1 MRKILLAGLSCI
13 VLCFAQAQDKWSL
26 ERCVSYALQHNAQ
39 VRRALVTSK
48 EYNVRL
54 NTARNNRLPDLNAS
68 FGQNIYF
75 GRGPSRDGTYKD
87 NTQMSTSMGVTAS
100 LTVFAGLRIKH
111 DISARH
117 LDLEASLQD
126 LERARED
133 LSLQITSLFLQ
144 ALFCKELV
152 GVAERQTE
160 LSRRLVE
167 RNELMLQGGTYCGG
181 GTTRKS
187 CATFER

>member
-48 EYNVRL
+48 EYKVRL

-87 NTQMSTSMGVTAS
+87 NTQMSTSMGATAS
-100 LTVFAGLRIKH
+100 LTVFAGWRIKH
-111 DISARH
+111 DI
-117 LDLEASLQD
+117 
-126 LERARED
+126 
-133 LSLQITSLFLQ
+133 
-144 ALFCKELV
+144 
-152 GVAERQTE
+152 
-160 LSRRLVE
+160 
-167 RNELMLQGGTYCGG
+167 
-181 GTTRKS
+181 
-187 CATFER
+187 